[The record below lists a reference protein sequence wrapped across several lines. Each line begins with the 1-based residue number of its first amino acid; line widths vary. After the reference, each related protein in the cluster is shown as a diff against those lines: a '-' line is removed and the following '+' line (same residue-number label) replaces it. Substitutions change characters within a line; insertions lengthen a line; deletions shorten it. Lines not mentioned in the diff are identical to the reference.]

1 MKKILIVGDF
11 LTGSGL
17 TRFIFNVFE
26 NLTGCEVYAIGYG
39 NEKSDKIDKKCN
51 LRGWKFRRIIP
62 VTTNPLKH
70 WLEWRKILKEKQ
82 FDIIYFNY
90 SSSWNFLPLKIA
102 KKYQQ
107 GKIVCH
113 SHNSFYSH
121 AFKNRILMFML
132 NRLNEFG
139 KRVFYK
145 DSDIKIATSN
155 EAAKWMFGSDKNV
168 NIINNG
174 IRISDFIFDSQS
186 RKIIRKN
193 LNISSNEI
201 LVGFV
206 GVLQKRKNPLFVIE
220 VFNEFHKEKPNSKLI
235 MIGRGELKQEI
246 VKKVNNLGLSDVV
259 KLLDYSD
266 EINKL
271 YSAMDILV
279 FPSLYEG
286 FGLVPLEA
294 QVSNLPIF
302 VSINIPISV
311 CVTPAVT
318 RIAGFK
324 VKKWKDQMLKF
335 KVHRTAI
342 VDNNL
347 YKYSSTTQFK
357 EIDDLLKK

>member
-1 MKKILIVGDF
+1 
-11 LTGSGL
+11 
-17 TRFIFNVFE
+17 
-26 NLTGCEVYAIGYG
+26 
-39 NEKSDKIDKKCN
+39 
-51 LRGWKFRRIIP
+51 
-62 VTTNPLKH
+62 
-70 WLEWRKILKEKQ
+70 
-82 FDIIYFNY
+82 
-90 SSSWNFLPLKIA
+90 
-102 KKYQQ
+102 
-107 GKIVCH
+107 
-113 SHNSFYSH
+113 
-121 AFKNRILMFML
+121 ML

-357 EIDDLLKK
+357 EIDDLLEK